1 MVVSSTCRKVNKN
14 PVFSAK
20 SNGLEPRP
28 RYRYQAFLSDSFQ
41 RGMADCAS
49 FSLGA
54 VTFQEPLLYVLRLP
68 RCMKPG
74 WILHP
79 CQPHCALALAS
90 RRRQVSQGSL
100 LRPQVPPIQVCTI
113 IYIFNISYI
122 GAFLK
127 QVIICFKKQLFM
139 VAFANELEDRL
150 AKYLDRDFSL
160 EQAQTLVLMEERR
173 SRSSQLYP
181 NTL

>member
-1 MVVSSTCRKVNKN
+1 MSQFVPKTPRKWVLNSPFNCVKNGSSKFWEHCMVVSSTCRKVNKN

-79 CQPHCALALAS
+79 CQPHCALAFAS
-90 RRRQVSQGSL
+90 RRRQVRITGQ
-100 LRPQVPPIQVCTI
+100 
-113 IYIFNISYI
+113 F
-122 GAFLK
+122 
-127 QVIICFKKQLFM
+127 
-139 VAFANELEDRL
+139 VAPASPTYSGVYNHL
-150 AKYLDRDFSL
+150 YLQYQPYKGVSENKL
-160 EQAQTLVLMEERR
+160 
-173 SRSSQLYP
+173 
-181 NTL
+181 